1 MEAWVQI
8 ISSVGFPIAACVALF
23 YFMITLLKEHKEE
36 INALRQVLQD
46 NTLALIKLQEAIE
59 HGGSRDIS

>member
-1 MEAWVQI
+1 MDEWVQV

-23 YFMITLLKEHKEE
+23 YFMLTLLREHKEE

-46 NTLALIKLQEAIE
+46 NTLALTRLQEAIE
-59 HGGSRDIS
+59 HGRD